1 MITLR
6 MGGRRATLLQRGR
19 RIASFSVEGLTWWR
33 ELFGDVTQIDDSF
46 ANLEKAAKAY
56 LFAKL
61 YPYVHEKYRLVKTL
75 REMDDFVAV
84 YWMWEVKNK
93 GLRAIVALKKLYQLT

>member
-6 MGGRRATLLQRGR
+6 IGTRRATLMQRGK

-61 YPYVHEKYRLVKTL
+61 YPYVHEKYRLIKTL
-75 REMDDFVAV
+75 REMDDFAAV

-93 GLRAIVALKKLYQLT
+93 GLRAIAALKKLYQLT

>member
-6 MGGRRATLLQRGR
+6 MGGRRATLVQGGR
-19 RIASFSVEGLTWWR
+19 RIASFSAEGLTWWR

-61 YPYVHEKYRLVKTL
+61 YPHVHEKYRLVKTL
-75 REMDDFVAV
+75 REMDDFAAV

-93 GLRAIVALKKLYQLT
+93 GLRAIAALKKLYQLT